1 MVKSILESMMVHVCF
16 VCLGN
21 ICRSPLAHG
30 VFANLLKNQ
39 GLEDIIQVSSAGTGH
54 WHVGNPPDRRMQA
67 TAQKHGISMDTLAE
81 QFQPSDFKR
90 FDLVL
95 AMDESNLAI
104 LESYSADVMENGKLR
119 LFRSFDPENNGDLDV
134 PDPYYGG
141 DNGFELVYQMVHRT
155 CPEILKFL
163 TGPARRE

>member
-1 MVKSILESMMVHVCF
+1 MVHVCF

-30 VFANLLKNQ
+30 VFENLLKNQ

-67 TAQKHGISMDTLAE
+67 TAEKHGISMDTLAE
-81 QFQPSDFKR
+81 QFLPSDFKR

-95 AMDESNLAI
+95 AMDESNMAV
-104 LESYSADVMENGKLR
+104 LESYSAKHKADGKLR
-119 LFRSFDPENNGDLDV
+119 LFRSFDPESNGDLDV

-163 TGPARRE
+163 KANIAS